1 VRMCLFSDI
10 ELDARPVLREGS
22 DEDVRALIREALAAK
37 PESHN
42 MRRGTVRR
50 MSQIGG

>member
-1 VRMCLFSDI
+1 
-10 ELDARPVLREGS
+10 VLREGT
-22 DEDVRALIREALAAK
+22 DEDLRALIRAALAAK

>member
-1 VRMCLFSDI
+1 
-10 ELDARPVLREGS
+10 VLRGGTEA
-22 DEDVRALIREALAAK
+22 DLHALIKEALARK

-42 MRRGTVRR
+42 MRIGTVRR